1 MPSLEILDIGRNKIK
16 RLPTQ
21 PGSLVNLRVRTL
33 ACAWHPE
40 RVPLHP
46 SDLSGVL
53 VLPKQNHQITS
64 LSGKVHPPFR
74 SSSRAK
80 PMGMASQE
88 AYGDAISHEGLHQ
101 DNPTLD

>member
-21 PGSLVNLRVRTL
+21 PGSLVNLRVRIP
-33 ACAWHPE
+33 AWSPGHI
-40 RVPLHP
+40 PLHP

-64 LSGKVHPPFR
+64 LPGKVYSSFH
-74 SSSRAK
+74 SSSGAE
-80 PMGMASQE
+80 PLGMASQE
-88 AYGDAISHEGLHQ
+88 IYGNAVSHEGLH
-101 DNPTLD
+101 

>member
-21 PGSLVNLRVRTL
+21 PGSLVNLRVRIP
-33 ACAWHPE
+33 AWSPGHM
-40 RVPLHP
+40 PLHP

-64 LSGKVHPPFR
+64 LPGKVYSSFH
-74 SSSRAK
+74 SSSGAE
-80 PMGMASQE
+80 PLGMASQE
-88 AYGDAISHEGLHQ
+88 IHGNAVSHEGLHQ
-101 DNPTLD
+101 VNSTLD